1 MAQDYVGSNNLNLLM
16 PNGQFGTRIMGGQDS
31 ASPRY
36 IHTELNKI
44 VNYIYPTLDFPL
56 LDYNDDDGVF
66 VEPKYYVPIIP
77 MILVNGMNGIGT
89 GFSTSIPMHDP
100 IDIIKNMKK
109 KINNEKYKN
118 IGPYFR
124 DFNGKIV
131 KIDKN
136 NYLSKGK
143 YEIIDECNLR
153 ITELPIGKW
162 TQNYKEY
169 LERLSILIIF
179 NNCIENIVFGDI
191 FHFHTYNIFRI

>member
-1 MAQDYVGSNNLNLLM
+1 MV
-16 PNGQFGTRIMGGQDS
+16 
-31 ASPRY
+31 
-36 IHTELNKI
+36 
-44 VNYIYPTLDFPL
+44 
-56 LDYNDDDGVF
+56 
-66 VEPKYYVPIIP
+66 
-77 MILVNGMNGIGT
+77 LVNGMNGIGT

-162 TQNYKEY
+162 TDDYKKFLDSLIPDTGKKKS
-169 LERLSILIIF
+169 LENDKNKKKKQSQK
-179 NNCIENIVFGDI
+179 NNN
-191 FHFHTYNIFRI
+191 